1 MRKIILT
8 IILLLFAQTAL
19 SDSIFDDLKKSK
31 KTSYLDFIL
40 LKIEQRLILRH
51 SLLGAQVM
59 AMRIQYQSVG
69 SQVDFSE
76 KESKLETSPAIL
88 SAIPPWDVIVS
99 CTIFSLSA
107 FRAIKII
114 LAPQLESR
122 VAIASPMPLEA
133 PVTIATFS
141 LKL

>member
-76 KESKLETSPAIL
+76 KESKNSVFIYANKKQGWVKRSKIKLNEDLINKFKIL
-88 SAIPPWDVIVS
+88 FVN
-99 CTIFSLSA
+99 
-107 FRAIKII
+107 I
-114 LAPQLESR
+114 L
-122 VAIASPMPLEA
+122 
-133 PVTIATFS
+133 
-141 LKL
+141 